1 MKKYLFIIL
10 ISLILSCKK
19 DLTGHWHTKFI
30 GDDSFDTSIDILKNN
45 KCYLYYSLSSKPI
58 KGIHF
63 PDKKQLYI
71 PGDCGVFMFEYE
83 LKKDKLFLTNALGS
97 KLIAEKQDKKCSRFK
112 DYKSILPIN
121 FLTIKNKRELLKPKD
136 SIENEGL
143 NEYFLINSKNDKIR
157 LEFFDKINPVNK
169 IDSIIKYIENT
180 HSDSEIPFINYVL
193 VPDKNLKISDL
204 KFVINE
210 FNKGHRKKI
219 FIQTLKINPKEM
231 SVFEYIKIDKL
242 DLDSDNTLN
251 QIIF

>member
-1 MKKYLFIIL
+1 
-10 ISLILSCKK
+10 
-19 DLTGHWHTKFI
+19 
-30 GDDSFDTSIDILKNN
+30 
-45 KCYLYYSLSSKPI
+45 
-58 KGIHF
+58 
-63 PDKKQLYI
+63 
-71 PGDCGVFMFEYE
+71 MFEYE